1 MRHSS
6 HDSQR
11 SRSGNATPRPGAQPA
26 AYRPTRGRTPLPQ
39 PAFLP
44 TTTREMRDLGWDR
57 LDVLLVSGDAYVD
70 HPTFAVALLG
80 RWLVAHGFRTGIVAQ
95 PRWDAPHQTDDVA
108 RMGRPRLFTGISAG
122 ALDSM
127 LAHYTAFRKKRHD
140 DAFTPGGRAGAR
152 PNRAAIVYANLARQ
166 AFPGLPVVLG
176 GIEASLRRISHY
188 DFWTDA
194 LRRPILLD
202 AKADL
207 LVWGMGERALL
218 DAACALDDAVEA
230 VGANEYDA
238 ALLPPLAEIFDA
250 IPGTAR
256 MGRVAEW
263 DAAPADDAARES
275 ADQPDDGDGG
285 DQGNDTAAP
294 VMRLPSHAAI
304 TADPRLLMRATL
316 LLERHVHRG
325 DARAIQPVDDTPA
338 ARAVL
343 LAPPAPPLSPQ
354 EMDALYALP
363 FARRAHPSHREPV
376 PAEEMIRTSITT
388 HRGCG
393 GGCSFCSLALHQG
406 RRIASRSRDSVLDE
420 ARRLNEM
427 ERFNGSISDV
437 GGPSANMWNARCT
450 LDPARC
456 RRASCMHPRV
466 CPGFAVDQS
475 EAVELLRAV
484 RATPGVRHV
493 RVASGVRFDL
503 ALRDDEALRA
513 YTMEFTGGQL
523 KVAPEHICDR
533 VLDLMRKPGL
543 GVFERFLTAFADH
556 STAAGKEQYVVPYLL
571 SAFPGCTDDDMRTL
585 SRWLAARGW
594 SPKQVQCFIP
604 TPGTVATAMFFAGID
619 PEGKPVAV
627 ARTDA
632 ERLRQHRIL
641 IPDFGLPPGAGG
653 RRDGRAQ
660 GRADER
666 PDRGPDRG
674 PGRGPRPEGQGNR
687 DDRRETDKP
696 GHSRQQT
703 GRQDARQ
710 DGRGGRSE
718 TGGGSPGDAGRD
730 HGRPGGRPGGRSG
743 PEGRGNRGNRDAG
756 SGGRGGHGGHG
767 GHGGQAGRN
776 GKAGRSGKGGR

>member
-11 SRSGNATPRPGAQPA
+11 ARTSNATPRPGAQPA
-26 AYRPTRGRTPLPQ
+26 AYQPTRGRTPLPQ

-44 TTTREMRDLGWDR
+44 TTAREMRDLGWDR

-80 RWLVAHGFRTGIVAQ
+80 RWLVAHGFRTGVVAQ

-218 DAACALDDAVEA
+218 DAAWALDEAVEA
-230 VGANEYDA
+230 VGADEYDA

-325 DARAIQPVDDTPA
+325 DARAIQPVDDTPDPRA

-343 LAPPAPPLSPQ
+343 LAPPAPPLSPR

-363 FARRAHPSHREPV
+363 FARRAHPSHRDPV

-420 ARRLNEM
+420 ARRLNDM

-437 GGPSANMWNARCT
+437 GGPSANMWNARCM

-533 VLDLMRKPGL
+533 VLNLMRKPGL

-594 SPKQVQCFIP
+594 SPRQVQCFIP

-619 PEGKPVAV
+619 PEGRPVPV

-666 PDRGPDRG
+666 PDRGPDRE
-674 PGRGPRPEGQGNR
+674 PGRGARRGGQGNR
-687 DDRRETDKP
+687 DDRRETDRTGRSGRQAGKQD
-696 GHSRQQT
+696 SRQ
-703 GRQDARQ
+703 
-710 DGRGGRSE
+710 GGRSE

-730 HGRPGGRPGGRSG
+730 HGRPGGRSG

-756 SGGRGGHGGHG
+756 SGGHS
-767 GHGGQAGRN
+767 GQAERN

>member
-1 MRHSS
+1 MPRHAAP
-6 HDSQR
+6 
-11 SRSGNATPRPGAQPA
+11 SGACPR
-26 AYRPTRGRTPLPQ
+26 AYIPQRGRTPLPQ

-44 TTTREMRDLGWDR
+44 TTAREMRDLGWDR

-70 HPTFAVALLG
+70 HPTFAMALLG

-95 PRWDAPHQTDDVA
+95 PRWDIPDDVA

-122 ALDSM
+122 SLDSM

-140 DAFTPGGRAGAR
+140 DAFTPGGHAGAR

-194 LRRPILLD
+194 LRRPILMD

-218 DAACALDDAVEA
+218 DATCALDAAVET
-230 VGANEYDA
+230 VGADAYDA
-238 ALLPPLAEIFDA
+238 ALLPPLAEIFDG

-256 MGRVAEW
+256 MGRVTEW
-263 DAAPADDAARES
+263 DAAPADDAARG
-275 ADQPDDGDGG
+275 AGDTPDTDDLSNDGQDEGH
-285 DQGNDTAAP
+285 TAPRAIP
-294 VMRLPSHAAI
+294 AIPPISLMRLPSHAAI
-304 TADPRLLMRATL
+304 MADPRLLMRATL

-325 DARAIQPVDDTPA
+325 DARAIQPVDDTPT

-343 LAPPAPPLSPQ
+343 LAPPAPPLSPD

-420 ARRLNEM
+420 ARRLNDM
-427 ERFNGSISDV
+427 ERFNGSVSDV
-437 GGPSANMWNARCT
+437 GGPSANMWQARCT

-503 ALRDDEALRA
+503 ALRDADALRA

-523 KVAPEHICDR
+523 KVAPEHICDG

-543 GVFERFLTAFADH
+543 AVFERFLAAFADH

-594 SPKQVQCFIP
+594 SPRQVQCFIP

-619 PEGKPVAV
+619 PEGNPVPV

-632 ERLRQHRIL
+632 TRLRQHRIL
-641 IPDFGLPPGAGG
+641 IPDFGLPPAAGG
-653 RRDGRAQ
+653 RAPGAPGNRPGGKSGSRPNERSGGQDHRSHQ
-660 GRADER
+660 GRGDRQERGSEADRDRRGHGERSGGR
-666 PDRGPDRG
+666 PD
-674 PGRGPRPEGQGNR
+674 
-687 DDRRETDKP
+687 
-696 GHSRQQT
+696 
-703 GRQDARQ
+703 
-710 DGRGGRSE
+710 
-718 TGGGSPGDAGRD
+718 
-730 HGRPGGRPGGRSG
+730 GRPGGTPGGPGNGDRNANRNETRNDKRPDSRPGSRPGSHNDRRGGKGGGGRS
-743 PEGRGNRGNRDAG
+743 R
-756 SGGRGGHGGHG
+756 
-767 GHGGQAGRN
+767 
-776 GKAGRSGKGGR
+776 